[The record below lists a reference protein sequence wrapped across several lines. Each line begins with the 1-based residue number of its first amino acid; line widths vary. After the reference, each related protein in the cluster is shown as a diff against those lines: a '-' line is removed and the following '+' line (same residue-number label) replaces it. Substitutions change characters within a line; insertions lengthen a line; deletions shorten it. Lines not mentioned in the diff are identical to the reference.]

1 MDQQREQLAW
11 LIDPERKAVEIHR
24 PGQESEIRAGIDQ
37 IAGKPPVEGFELD
50 LRRVWDPLA
59 F

>member
-1 MDQQREQLAW
+1 LT
-11 LIDPERKAVEIHR
+11 PSGKAVEIHR

-37 IAGKPPVEGFELD
+37 IAGEPPVEGFEPD
-50 LRRVWDPLA
+50 LRPVWDPLA